1 MLINFQVFSYYMA
14 KVNFHE
20 QMSVIRI
27 RSKYAAPYLKHRY
40 IYLSRRDVS
49 SESTFKKAMNQK
61 VSGWPDSMYY
71 LKLSDGKVFVRFR
84 IKNGRVTNIYKR
96 STITGN
102 RYPIA
107 EYIKK

>member
-1 MLINFQVFSYYMA
+1 ML

-27 RSKYAAPYLKHRY
+27 RSRYAAPYLKHRY
-40 IYLSRRDVS
+40 LYLSKKDVIS
-49 SESTFKKAMNQK
+49 ISTFKKAMNEK
-61 VSGWPDSMYY
+61 VRGWPDSLYY

-84 IKNGRVTNIYKR
+84 ITDGRVTNVYKK
-96 STITGN
+96 SNITGN

-107 EYIKK
+107 EYMKK

>member
-1 MLINFQVFSYYMA
+1 MG
-14 KVNFHE
+14 KVNFSE

-27 RSKYAAPYLKHRY
+27 RSRYAAPYLKHRY

-49 SESTFKKAMNQK
+49 SESAFKRSMKQK
-61 VSGWPDSMYY
+61 VRGWPDSLYY
-71 LKLSDGKVFVRFR
+71 LKLADGKVFVRFR
-84 IKNGRVTNIYKR
+84 IKEGKVTNVYKR

-107 EYIKK
+107 DYMK